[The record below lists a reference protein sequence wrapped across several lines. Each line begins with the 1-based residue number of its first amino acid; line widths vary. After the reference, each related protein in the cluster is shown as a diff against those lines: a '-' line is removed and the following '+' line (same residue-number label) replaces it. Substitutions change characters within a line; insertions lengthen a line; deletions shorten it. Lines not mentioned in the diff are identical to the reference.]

1 MTVLAVALV
10 LGYLVWLTPQLLR
23 RLDRYQDLLAQR
35 AVVPD
40 PTPHTDPIPV
50 DLLLQAREAYAEKW
64 AQDQAVES
72 MVDLRGTLGSW
83 DAVRTALAKGG
94 L

>member
-10 LGYLVWLTPQLLR
+10 IAYLVWLTPQLLR
-23 RLDRYQDLLAQR
+23 RLDRYQALLEQR
-35 AVVPD
+35 EVRPEAEK
-40 PTPHTDPIPV
+40 HTDPIPV
-50 DLLLQAREAYAEKW
+50 DLLMQARESYAEKW
-64 AQDQAVES
+64 AQDQAVEA
-72 MVDLRGTLGSW
+72 MVDMRGQLGSW